1 MNNINE
7 LSELGKKIRTGLDL
21 YHKRLVADKIK
32 NDEDIIFSTNGEI
45 VRMKAS
51 EFVKIYPELI

>member
-1 MNNINE
+1 MNNNNE
-7 LSELGKKIRTGLDL
+7 LSELGKKIRIGLDL

-45 VRMKAS
+45 IKMKAT
-51 EFVKIYPELI
+51 EFVKIYKQD